1 MATRV
6 ISTSIKLDGES
17 EFKKQLSSVNGELRN
32 LKSEM
37 QLTTAQFK
45 GQANT
50 VEALTA
56 KDELLRREIAQQQE
70 KVKALEQ
77 AVQDSAD
84 AYGDADSRTDK
95 YRQSLNRAKTD
106 LINMTDELEDNSR
119 YLDEAKASSDKTA
132 KSIDKFGKEVKDTSK
147 EVKDASDEIDKFGK
161 EVKDASD
168 DLGDSKSGLSDLVD
182 GLGTLKNAVVGGAIV
197 TGVKEL
203 GEALFEVVDASAEYR
218 SILGTLEISSQNAG
232 YSAEE
237 TAVTYGRLQSV
248 LGDTQTAATATANLQ
263 AIQLAQEDLMF
274 MTDAAI
280 GAWAT
285 YGDSIPIDGLS
296 EAINETIQAGKVT
309 GTFADVLN
317 WAGTSEDDFNLK
329 LEAANSSTER
339 ANIVMQ
345 ELARQGLAE
354 AGQAWID
361 TNSDIVAMNE
371 SQEKWNAAMAGLGET
386 LSPAADA
393 LRNFGADAIE
403 WVTEKIKS
411 AVEWIQSLISWFK
424 EINAQ
429 LNADSDARI
438 QAAANASNAR
448 IDGSHASGLDYVPYD
463 NYLALLHKGER
474 VQTASEAALYR
485 TAPRQSNGG
494 GAVTKSELQD
504 VANQAAA
511 RATASNKGQ
520 DVVVNVTMEL
530 DGATLARKQ
539 YRFNQSEAQRHG
551 KPLVNT

>member
-6 ISTSIKLDGES
+6 ISTSITLDGEA
-17 EFKKQLSSVNGELRN
+17 EFNKQLSGVNGELRN

-106 LINMTDELEDNSR
+106 LINMTDELEDNNR
-119 YLDEAKASSDKTA
+119 YLDEAKRSADKTA
-132 KSIDKFGKEVKDTSK
+132 KSIDKFGR
-147 EVKDASDEIDKFGK
+147 

-168 DLGDSKSGLSDLVD
+168 DLGDSKSGLKDLVD
-182 GLGTLKNAVVGGAIV
+182 GLSTLKNAVVGGAIV

-237 TAVTYGRLQSV
+237 TADTYGRLQSV

-263 AIQLAQEDLMF
+263 AIQLSQEDLMF

-371 SQEKWNAAMAGLGET
+371 SQEKWNEAMAGLGET

-424 EINAQ
+424 GINDT
-429 LNADSDARI
+429 LNNTQGLEAYKELAKSTDAK
-438 QAAANASNAR
+438 

-494 GAVTKSELQD
+494 GAVTRADLQD

-511 RATASNKGQ
+511 RAIASNKGQ
-520 DVVVNVTMEL
+520 DVVVNMTMEL

-539 YRFNQSEAQRHG
+539 YRYNQSEAQRHG

>member
-6 ISTSIKLDGES
+6 ISTSIKLDGEA
-17 EFKKQLSSVNGELRN
+17 EFKKQLSGVNGELRN

-56 KDELLRREIAQQQE
+56 KDELLRREIEQQQE

-77 AVQDSAD
+77 AVKDSAE

-119 YLDEAKASSDKTA
+119 YLDEAKSSADKTA
-132 KSIDKFGKEVKDTSK
+132 DSIDKFGR
-147 EVKDASDEIDKFGK
+147 

-168 DLGDSKSGLSDLVD
+168 DLGDSKRGLSDFMD
-182 GLGTLKNAVVGGAIV
+182 GLDTLKNAVVGGVLV

-203 GEALFEVVDASAEYR
+203 SDALFEVVDSSAEYR
-218 SILGTLEISSQNAG
+218 SIMGTLEISSQKAG

-237 TAVTYGRLQSV
+237 TAETYGRFQSV

-263 AIQLAQEDLMF
+263 AIQLSQEDLMF

-280 GAWAT
+280 GAWAL

-296 EAINETIQAGKVT
+296 EAINETIQAGTVT

-317 WAGTSEDDFNLK
+317 WAGTNEDDFNLK
-329 LEAANSSTER
+329 LQSTKDKTER

-371 SQEKWNAAMAGLGET
+371 SQEKWNEAMAGLGET

-424 EINAQ
+424 DLNEK

-494 GAVTKSELQD
+494 GSVTRADLQD

-511 RATASNKGQ
+511 RATASNKAQ

-539 YRFNQSEAQRHG
+539 YRYNQSEAQRHG

>member
-6 ISTSIKLDGES
+6 ISTSIKLDGEA

-106 LINMTDELEDNSR
+106 LINMTDELEDNNR
-119 YLDEAKASSDKTA
+119 YLDEAKRSADKTA
-132 KSIDKFGKEVKDTSK
+132 KSIDKFGR
-147 EVKDASDEIDKFGK
+147 

-168 DLGDSKSGLSDLVD
+168 DLGDSKSGLKDLVD
-182 GLGTLKNAVVGGAIV
+182 GLGTLKNAVVGGSIV
-197 TGVKEL
+197 TGAKEL

-237 TAVTYGRLQSV
+237 TAETYGRLQSV

-296 EAINETIQAGKVT
+296 EAINETIQAGTVT

-339 ANIVMQ
+339 ANLVMQ

-463 NYLALLHKGER
+463 NYVALLHKGER

-494 GAVTKSELQD
+494 GAVTRSELQD

-539 YRFNQSEAQRHG
+539 YRYNQSEAQRHG

>member
-6 ISTSIKLDGES
+6 ISTSIKLDGEA

-168 DLGDSKSGLSDLVD
+168 DLGDSKSSIKDLVD

-218 SILGTLEISSQNAG
+218 SIMGTLEVSSQNAG
-232 YSAEE
+232 YSAAE
-237 TAVTYGRLQSV
+237 TAETYGRLQSV

-263 AIQLAQEDLMF
+263 AIQLSQEDLMF
-274 MTDAAI
+274 VTDAAI

-296 EAINETIQAGKVT
+296 EAINETIQAGQVT

-329 LEAANSSTER
+329 LAAANSSTER

-361 TNSDIVAMNE
+361 TNGDIVAMNE

-403 WVTEKIKS
+403 WVTDKIKS
-411 AVEWIQSLISWFK
+411 AVEWIQNLIDWFK
-424 EINAQ
+424 NLNDS
-429 LNADSDARI
+429 LNADSEARVRSAKTSKV
-438 QAAANASNAR
+438 QV
-448 IDGSHASGLDYVPYD
+448 DGSHASGLDYVPYD

-474 VQTASEAALYR
+474 VQTAAEAALYR
-485 TAPRQSNGG
+485 TAPRQNGM
-494 GAVTKSELQD
+494 GAPATRSELQD
-504 VANQAAA
+504 VANHAAA
-511 RATASNKGQ
+511 KATASNKGQ
-520 DVVVNVTMEL
+520 DVVFNVTMEL

-539 YRFNQSEAQRHG
+539 YRYNQSEAQRHG